1 MTEPLTLDG
10 GTLLSGE
17 RHVLELIATGAN
29 LHAVLDALCSV
40 IDEQLGPHHLSSV
53 YLLDR
58 DRKQLR
64 FESGPRVPEV
74 WQEATSVF
82 AATPDAG
89 ACGRAINLHEQTIVQ
104 DVLTSPLF
112 RRWRDTMRAVGIKTV
127 WSTPF
132 LSTEGD
138 PLGTFAVLCLQPG
151 APGETQRNVVARA
164 THLASIAVE
173 QHLVA
178 TSLRESERRFSS
190 AFYLNPAC
198 MTISRRSDGRL
209 LHVNDAF
216 ARLFGYSRAEAIG
229 HTVLELGL
237 YADPT
242 DWAHVL
248 QLLADNKVR
257 DVEVRARTKTGE
269 LIDVS
274 LSMERIELLGEDTVL
289 AIAADVTERKRAN
302 TQLRASEQL
311 LRTVLDTLPVS
322 VVVVDVKGNIIL
334 HNPAARRIWG
344 EIISDGRERYVRAK
358 AWWHDT
364 RTELQ
369 PSDWGS
375 VRAVRDGE
383 ASVNEVVDIEAFDG
397 ARKVIRTS
405 AVPIRESD
413 ARVTGAVIVNEDVT
427 ARIAAERERDASL
440 EQMRALTTRLM
451 RTQEDEHRR
460 IAQVL
465 HETTAQDLA
474 GLKMLLG
481 RLQRTAGSLSD
492 DDRSVLGESVELA
505 ERSMAGIRTLSYVLY
520 PPFLDENGL
529 PSALRW
535 YVRGFSERSG
545 IRVDLE
551 VPPLLDRL
559 PRDIEATLFRV
570 VQEALINILRHAH
583 SETAGIRLRAAAS
596 QLTLEIE
603 DHGRGM
609 SPELIARIAEG
620 GDGLGVGI
628 AGMRERLAQFGGSM
642 DIQSGT
648 SGTTVRVRVPLS
660 QVA

>member
-1 MTEPLTLDG
+1 MVEPLTLDG

-29 LHAVLDALCSV
+29 LHAVLDALCGV
-40 IDEQLGPHHLSSV
+40 MDEQLGPQHISSV

-74 WQEATSVF
+74 WQEATRLF

-89 ACGRAINLHEQTIVQ
+89 ACGRAINLHEQTIVE
-104 DVLTSPLF
+104 DALTSPLF
-112 RRWRDTMRAVGIKTV
+112 RRWRDSMRAVGIKTV

-138 PLGTFAVLCLQPG
+138 PLGTFAVLCLQSG
-151 APGETQRNVVARA
+151 APSETQQNVVARA
-164 THLASIAVE
+164 THLASIAVGR
-173 QHLVA
+173 HLTEA
-178 TSLRESERRFSS
+178 SLRESERRFSS

-198 MTISRRSDGRL
+198 MTISRPADGRL
-209 LHVNDAF
+209 VYVNDAF
-216 ARLFGYSRAEAIG
+216 TRMFGYSRAEAIG
-229 HTVLELGL
+229 RTVLELCL
-237 YADPT
+237 YANPADR
-242 DWAHVL
+242 ARL
-248 QLLADNKVR
+248 MQLLSENKVH
-257 DVEVRARTKTGE
+257 DVEVLARTKAGE

-274 LSMERIELLGEDTVL
+274 LSMERIELLGEESVL
-289 AIAADVTERKRAN
+289 AIAADVTERKRAD

-344 EIISDGRERYVRAK
+344 EIVSDGRERYARAK

-451 RTQEDEHRR
+451 RTQEDERRR

-492 DDRSVLGESVELA
+492 DDRSVLVESVELA

-545 IRVDLE
+545 IQVDLD
-551 VPPLLDRL
+551 VPPSVDRL

-583 SETAGIRLRAAAS
+583 SETARIRLRAAAS
-596 QLTLEIE
+596 ELTLEIE

-609 SPELIARIAEG
+609 SPELIARIAER